1 MKPCGGEGWRVWLL
15 RPARVRT
22 GYSLR
27 TVLMTR
33 ECLGW
38 FLAPTVVASHGR
50 LGGARAN
57 SRANLRSSSRASSRI
72 NLQTNSRAS
81 SRIKPREASPEKKRT
96 NFVSR
101 IFRCTQ
107 RTRCPLLIWIPRK
120 RRRSSALKDRS
131 LAMRQELAGRG
142 SVSWRGPDSGCSRQR
157 EFSVA
162 FGEKA
167 RDRWAARPG

>member
-57 SRANLRSSSRASSRI
+57 SRANLRSSLRASSRI
-72 NLQTNSRAS
+72 NLQTNSRAN
-81 SRIKPREASPEKKRT
+81 SRIKPREAPPEKKRT

-101 IFRCTQ
+101 ISRCTQ
-107 RTRCPLLIWIPRK
+107 RTRCPLLIWMPRK

-131 LAMRQELAGRG
+131 LAMRQELAGRRPASQELAG
-142 SVSWRGPDSGCSRQR
+142 RGPISWRSPVVGIRGNGNS
-157 EFSVA
+157 A
-162 FGEKA
+162 
-167 RDRWAARPG
+167 

>member
-107 RTRCPLLIWIPRK
+107 RTRCPLLIWMPRK

-131 LAMRQELAGRG
+131 LAMCQELAGRRPASQELAGRG
-142 SVSWRGPDSGCSRQR
+142 PISWRSPVVGICGNGNS
-157 EFSVA
+157 A
-162 FGEKA
+162 
-167 RDRWAARPG
+167 

>member
-1 MKPCGGEGWRVWLL
+1 MAPAPRARSNRLLSPNRINDARMSRLVPRANRGGVPWAVG
-15 RPARVRT
+15 
-22 GYSLR
+22 
-27 TVLMTR
+27 
-33 ECLGW
+33 
-38 FLAPTVVASHGR
+38 
-50 LGGARAN
+50 GGARAN

-107 RTRCPLLIWIPRK
+107 RTRCPLLIWMPRK

>member
-1 MKPCGGEGWRVWLL
+1 M
-15 RPARVRT
+15 ARV
-22 GYSLR
+22 
-27 TVLMTR
+27 
-33 ECLGW
+33 
-38 FLAPTVVASHGR
+38 APAPCARSNR
-50 LGGARAN
+50 LLSPNRINDARMSRLVPRAN
-57 SRANLRSSSRASSRI
+57 RGGVAWAVGGCTGQLAGQLAVQLAGQLADQPANQFADQLA
-72 NLQTNSRAS
+72 
-81 SRIKPREASPEKKRT
+81 EAPPEKKRT

-107 RTRCPLLIWIPRK
+107 RTRCPLLIWMPRK

-142 SVSWRGPDSGCSRQR
+142 SVSWRGPGSGCSRQR

>member
-1 MKPCGGEGWRVWLL
+1 MAPAPCARSNRLLSPNRINDARMSRLVPRANRGGVPWGGWGVRGPT
-15 RPARVRT
+15 RGPTCGPACGPARGSTCKPIR
-22 GYSLR
+22 GP
-27 TVLMTR
+27 TR
-33 ECLGW
+33 ESNPEK
-38 FLAPTVVASHGR
+38 FP
-50 LGGARAN
+50 
-57 SRANLRSSSRASSRI
+57 
-72 NLQTNSRAS
+72 
-81 SRIKPREASPEKKRT
+81 PEKKRT

-107 RTRCPLLIWIPRK
+107 RTRCPLLIWMPRK

-142 SVSWRGPDSGCSRQR
+142 SVSWRGPGSGCSRQR

>member
-38 FLAPTVVASHGR
+38 FLAPTVVASHGAV
-50 LGGARAN
+50 GGCAGQLAGQLAVQLAGQLADQPAN
-57 SRANLRSSSRASSRI
+57 QLADQLANQTLRS
-72 NLQTNSRAS
+72 
-81 SRIKPREASPEKKRT
+81 SPEKKRT

-107 RTRCPLLIWIPRK
+107 RTRCPLLIWMPRK

-131 LAMRQELAGRG
+131 LAMRQKLTGRG
-142 SVSWRGPDSGCSRQR
+142 SVSWRGPGSGCSRQR

-167 RDRWAARPG
+167 RDRWAARLG